1 MQAAEVRSQQ
11 LVKKRRVIQ
20 MVYCSSSLEGDGGR
34 EKMELGANEI
44 ATSSAQK
51 PVVDLISFCRVG
63 FGRNE
68 AEFQGQGRQRVPFL
82 SIKVL

>member
-20 MVYCSSSLEGDGGR
+20 MVYCSSSIEGDGGR

-44 ATSSAQK
+44 ATSSAFRMKQK
-51 PVVDLISFCRVG
+51 GNYLGVG
-63 FGRNE
+63 D
-68 AEFQGQGRQRVPFL
+68 
-82 SIKVL
+82 K

>member
-1 MQAAEVRSQQ
+1 MATED
-11 LVKKRRVIQ
+11 VIDDPII
-20 MVYCSSSLEGDGGR
+20 STLFR
-34 EKMELGANEI
+34 NEI

-51 PVVDLISFCRVG
+51 PVVDLISYCRVG